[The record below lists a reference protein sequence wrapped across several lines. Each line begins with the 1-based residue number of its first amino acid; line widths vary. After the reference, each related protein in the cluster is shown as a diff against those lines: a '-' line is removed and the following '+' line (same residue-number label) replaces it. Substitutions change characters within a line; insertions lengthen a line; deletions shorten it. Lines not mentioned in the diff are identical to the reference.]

1 MKKYLFLLFVLI
13 VGFTGGDAQKE
24 SIVLEWNNSDV
35 EENGVS
41 VYDELNFKDAGFP
54 DPETYLPYY
63 YNIFNLEN
71 GVNDLVFSV
80 ENTVYEEIKLSEI
93 FRWTDNISSE
103 IQIKTNIN
111 QAAGVRKLHLQI
123 STIKKTGNKILRL
136 KSFQLKK
143 IPVAKTDFL
152 KSGNIVNINHSWKS
166 SSVLKQGK
174 WIKIG
179 VTGKGII
186 KIPYSKLISL
196 GFTDPAKVNVFGSG
210 GIILSE
216 DPGEIEYDDL
226 EQCAVWHDKNN
237 NADCLFFYAPG
248 TTKWTFNNNDSI
260 YTHEIDNYSAK
271 GYFFLTNNVG
281 TPKVAEVLP
290 GVQQPAT
297 HSVSVADSYQL
308 FENEI
313 ENVLPLGS
321 GRQWFGEKFKN
332 SSVKNIDFDLADVDV
347 GKPVKIRLNAI
358 GRSYAKSEMKLLV
371 NQSELGLLSFTQVNT
386 GSQTSNY
393 ADEKTGVFS
402 FVSTGN
408 QTKVTLKYFA
418 NNINNSVDDNALAW
432 LDFLEI
438 NYRRKL
444 KFGTE
449 ALFFR
454 DSRTVGAENVVA
466 FTIENATSGS
476 RLFDVTQV
484 NNVKE
489 IPLQLSGNVAV
500 AKRPATDLFEYV
512 AFNPNGSYTE
522 PEYLGEIANQNIH
535 AINTPEF
542 VIITHPNF
550 ISSANRLADFH
561 RSYDGMSVEV
571 VTADQVYNEFSSG
584 AKSATGIRN
593 FIKMLYDRGDKLKY
607 VLLFGD
613 GSFDNRNI
621 RPETKNFIPTYQSE
635 NSLVPVSSFV
645 SDDYYVILDAGESVY
660 NGAEDLGIGRIP
672 CSTTYEAELVINKIE
687 NYYKP
692 DALGNWRNI
701 VCLIGDDEDGSLH
714 MSDSEKLANQ
724 INSVHKEFMTDKIYL
739 DAYLQQVTAGEE
751 KYPDVTDAINARV
764 KEGVLILNY
773 VGHANERFMADEHV
787 LDVSNVN
794 SWSNS
799 KNLPIF
805 VTATCE
811 FSRYDADDMSIG
823 EYVLFNPV
831 GGGIGLFSTTR
842 VVFAYSNYLLSKS
855 FYSFVF
861 ETDKNGNRY
870 RMGDIMRLAKVN
882 TINTTNKRNFSLL
895 ADPALRLSYPK
906 HKVIT
911 TSVNGKAVGNNTDTI
926 KALQKVDIDG
936 FVADYSGNVI
946 TSFSG
951 EMAVTVYDKETTVS
965 TLGNNGE
972 TPFQFKV
979 QENIIYKGQA
989 TVSNGKFSF
998 SFVVPKDISYA
1009 TGQGKIMYYAQ
1020 NKEVDAH
1027 GAFNDFIIG
1036 GLSNQSVADN
1046 QGPEINLYM
1055 DTEDFISGDKTS
1067 KNPTLKAYISDEN
1080 GINTAGTGIGHDIT
1094 AVLDDDYSNVL
1105 VLNNY
1110 YQADINNFKSGSL
1123 SFPFKNLLPGKH
1135 KLALKAWDVANNSSE
1150 KEIEFEVTGE
1160 FYINAVANTP
1170 NPSSDYTF
1178 FTFEHNQA
1186 DATLN
1191 VMIEIFDQMGR
1202 RVQHIVTE
1210 VGSAGTKSNPIRWDF
1225 NETTT
1230 LLMNGIYVY
1239 RITAQNE
1246 EGIYFSKSGK
1256 MMISR

>member
-1 MKKYLFLLFVLI
+1 MKKYLFLLFIIV
-13 VGFTGGDAQKE
+13 VGFTDGDVQKE
-24 SIVLEWNNSDV
+24 QIVLTWNDSQIV
-35 EENGVS
+35 ENGSRVFA
-41 VYDELNFKDAGFP
+41 ELNFEDAGFP
-54 DPETYLPYY
+54 DSESDLPVFYRI
-63 YNIFNLEN
+63 YNLGKGSSKYQFN
-71 GVNDLVFSV
+71 V
-80 ENTVYEEIKLSEI
+80 ENEKYEEIKLSEN
-93 FRWTDNISSE
+93 FRGADKIAGE
-103 IQIKTNIN
+103 IQINSNISHS
-111 QAAGVRKLHLQI
+111 AGIQNLHLQI
-123 STIKKTGNKILRL
+123 STIKKSDGKIFRL

-143 IPVAKTDFL
+143 IPVAKTDLL
-152 KSGNIVNINHSWKS
+152 KSGNVVKKNHSWKTT
-166 SSVLKQGK
+166 SVLKQGK

-179 VTGKGII
+179 VSGKGII

-196 GFTDPAKVNVFGSG
+196 GFTDPSKVNVFGSG

-248 TTKWTFNNNDSI
+248 TTKWTFNENDSI
-260 YTHEIDNYSAK
+260 FTHELDNYSVK

-281 TPKVAEVLP
+281 APKPAELLP
-290 GVQQPAT
+290 AVQQPVT
-297 HSVSVADSYQL
+297 HSVSVSDCYQL
-308 FENEI
+308 FESEL

-321 GRQWFGEKFKN
+321 GRQWYGEKFKN
-332 SSVKNIDFDLADVDV
+332 SSVKNIDFDLADIDI

-358 GRSYAKSEMKLLV
+358 GRSYAKSEMKLQV
-371 NQSELGLLSFTQVNT
+371 NQKEIGLLSFTQVNT

-418 NNINNSVDDNALAW
+418 NSINNSVDENALAW

-438 NYRRKL
+438 TYRRKL
-444 KFGTE
+444 KFGNE

-454 DSRTVGAENVVA
+454 DSKSVGAENVVA
-466 FTIENATSGS
+466 FSLENASTGS

-489 IPLQLSGNVAV
+489 IPLQITGNVAV
-500 AKRPATDLFEYV
+500 AKRPAANLNEYV
-512 AFNPNGSYTE
+512 AFNPNGNYTE
-522 PEYLGEIANQNIH
+522 PEYIGEIANQNIH
-535 AINTPEF
+535 AISTPEF
-542 VIITHPNF
+542 IIITHPNF
-550 ISSANRLADFH
+550 ITSANRLADFH
-561 RSYDGMSVEV
+561 RNYDGMSVEV

-613 GSFDNRNI
+613 GSFDNRSI

-635 NSLVPVSSFV
+635 NSLVPVASFV

-692 DALGNWRNI
+692 EALGNWRNI

-724 INSVHKEFMTDKIYL
+724 INTGHKEFITDKIYL
-739 DAYLQQVTAGEE
+739 DAYLQQVSAGEE
-751 KYPDVTDAINARV
+751 KYPDVTDAINTRV

-787 LDVSNVN
+787 LDISNVN

-799 KNLPIF
+799 GNLPIF

-861 ETDKNGNRY
+861 ETDKDGNRY
-870 RMGDIMRLAKVN
+870 RMGDIMRLAKIN

-906 HKVIT
+906 HKVVT
-911 TSVNGKAVGNNTDTI
+911 TSVNGKTVGNDTDTI
-926 KALQKVDIDG
+926 KALQKVDIEG
-936 FVADYSGNVI
+936 FISDNSGNVI
-946 TSFSG
+946 NGFSG

-989 TVSNGKFSF
+989 TVSNGRFSF

-1009 TGQGKIMYYAQ
+1009 IGQGKIMYYAQ
-1020 NKEVDAH
+1020 NNEVDAH
-1027 GAFNDFIIG
+1027 GAFNDFMIG

-1046 QGPEINLYM
+1046 RGPEINLFM
-1055 DTEDFISGDKTS
+1055 DTEDFVSGDKTS
-1067 KNPTLKAYISDEN
+1067 KNPTLKAFLSDEN

-1110 YQADINNFKSGSL
+1110 YQADINDYKSGL
-1123 SFPFKNLLPGKH
+1123 VNFPFKNLTPGMH
-1135 KLALKAWDVANNSSE
+1135 KLTLKAWDVANNSSE
-1150 KEIEFEVTGE
+1150 EEIEFEVTGE
-1160 FYINAVANTP
+1160 FYISQVVNTP
-1170 NPSSDYTF
+1170 NPASDYTF
-1178 FTFEHNQA
+1178 FTFDHNQS

-1202 RVQHIVTE
+1202 RVEYIVTE
-1210 VGSAGTKSNPIRWDF
+1210 VGSGGTKSNPVRWDF

-1230 LLMNGIYVY
+1230 LLMNGIYIY

-1246 EGIYFSKSGK
+1246 DGIYFSKSGK